1 MKKEEQLEA
10 TNSLISKI
18 CTAIASG
25 ADDEAE
31 MEVETEQGTFKQKV
45 SLCDALKKLIN
56 RRKELE
62 DDISSVKFS
71 DSEGN

>member
-1 MKKEEQLEA
+1 MENEEQLVA

-71 DSEGN
+71 ASEGD

>member
-1 MKKEEQLEA
+1 MGNEEQLEA

-31 MEVETEQGTFKQKV
+31 IEVETEQGTFKQKI
-45 SLCDALKKLIN
+45 SLCDTLKKLMN
-56 RRKELE
+56 ERKELTDE
-62 DDISSVKFS
+62 SGTVKFS
-71 DSEGN
+71 YSEGD